1 MIREYLPVSTLFLKH
16 GEVRR
21 NIYVCL
27 EGFIVTS
34 KLKRWTPYLLL
45 SPALLYY
52 ILFWIRPVIRA
63 FFESFTDLQGKGS
76 LTNYFEV
83 LRDPIFKDA
92 FTNSLVFAIVS
103 VVLQFVIAF
112 MLALILNRKFKG
124 VNLLLFIALIPMAVP
139 PTAVAI
145 LWRTGF
151 STYGWANNLLMSMS
165 LIEKPILWLTA
176 EGSNALMFLILIDT
190 WTVLPS
196 VMIILLAGLQNLNKE
211 YEEAGYVFG
220 ASRWQ
225 VIKDIVVP
233 ILKPTIITAVILR
246 LIAAMQVW
254 MISVMMFGF
263 GRVPFLVERIAYYN
277 DIVPMLENSYKMS
290 LTYSVVVTVI
300 VLTSVTIYLKF
311 NDRKRRA

>member
-1 MIREYLPVSTLFLKH
+1 MRGKM
-16 GEVRR
+16 
-21 NIYVCL
+21 
-27 EGFIVTS
+27 
-34 KLKRWTPYLLL
+34 KRWVPYLLL

-52 ILFWIRPVIRA
+52 ILFWIRPVVRA
-63 FFESFTDLQGKGS
+63 FYESFTDLEGKAS
-76 LTNYFEV
+76 FFNYLEV
-83 LRDPIFKDA
+83 FKDPMFKEA
-92 FTNSLVFAIVS
+92 FTNSIVFAVVS
-103 VVLQFVIAF
+103 VILQFIIAF
-112 MLALILNRKFKG
+112 MLALLLNKKFKG
-124 VNLLLFIALIPMAVP
+124 VNLLLFVALIPMAVP

-151 STYGWANNLLMSMS
+151 STYGWANNLLMQLS

-176 EGSNALMFLILIDT
+176 DGSNALMFLIMIDT

-220 ASRWQ
+220 ATKWQ
-225 VIKDIVVP
+225 VTKDIIIP

-290 LTYSVVVTVI
+290 LTYSVVVTAI

-311 NDRKRRA
+311 SNRKRRT

>member
-1 MIREYLPVSTLFLKH
+1 MRY
-16 GEVRR
+16 
-21 NIYVCL
+21 
-27 EGFIVTS
+27 
-34 KLKRWTPYLLL
+34 KLKKWVPYFLLT
-45 SPALLYY
+45 PALLYY

-63 FFESFTDLQGKGS
+63 FFESFTSLDGKLS
-76 LTNYFEV
+76 LGNYIDV
-83 LRDPIFKDA
+83 LKEPIFLEA
-92 FTNSLVFAIVS
+92 FRNSMVFAVIS
-103 VVLQFVIAF
+103 VILQFIFAF
-112 MLALILNRKFKG
+112 MLALLLNKKFKG

-151 STYGWANNLLMSMS
+151 STYGWMNNLLMHLN

-176 EGSNALMFLILIDT
+176 EGTNALMFLILIDT

-220 ASRWQ
+220 ATKWQ
-225 VIKDIVVP
+225 VIKDIVIP

-263 GRVPFLVERIAYYN
+263 GRVPFLVERIAYYT

-290 LTYSVVVTVI
+290 LTYSVVVTVV
-300 VLTSVTIYLKF
+300 VLTSVTVYLRF
-311 NDRKRRA
+311 NNRKRRV

>member
-1 MIREYLPVSTLFLKH
+1 MMTVGGFV
-16 GEVRR
+16 VRG
-21 NIYVCL
+21 NM
-27 EGFIVTS
+27 
-34 KLKRWTPYLLL
+34 KRWVPYILL

-52 ILFWIRPVIRA
+52 ILFWIRPVVRA
-63 FFESFTDLQGKGS
+63 FYESFTDLEGKAS
-76 LTNYFEV
+76 FFNYLEV
-83 LRDPIFKDA
+83 FKDPMFKEA
-92 FTNSLVFAIVS
+92 FTNSIVFALVS
-103 VVLQFVIAF
+103 VILQFVIAF
-112 MLALILNRKFKG
+112 MLALLLNKKFKG
-124 VNLLLFIALIPMAVP
+124 VNLLLFVALIPMAVP

-151 STYGWANNLLMSMS
+151 STYGWANNLLMQLS

-176 EGSNALMFLILIDT
+176 DGSDALMFLIMIDT

-220 ASRWQ
+220 ATKWQ
-225 VIKDIVVP
+225 VTKDIIIP

-290 LTYSVVVTVI
+290 LTYSVVVTAI

-311 NDRKRRA
+311 SNRKRRT

>member
-1 MIREYLPVSTLFLKH
+1 MK
-16 GEVRR
+16 
-21 NIYVCL
+21 
-27 EGFIVTS
+27 
-34 KLKRWTPYLLL
+34 KLVPYLLL
-45 SPALLYY
+45 APALVYY

-63 FFESFTDLQGKGS
+63 FFESFTDLGGNLS
-76 LTNYFEV
+76 LVNYIEV
-83 LRDPIFKDA
+83 LNEPIFKEA
-92 FTNSLVFAIVS
+92 FMNSMIFAIVS
-103 VVLQFVIAF
+103 VILQFVLAF
-112 MLALILNRKFKG
+112 MIALLLNKKFKG

-151 STYGWANNLLMSMS
+151 STFGWINNLLMHIN
-165 LIEKPILWLTA
+165 LIDKPILWMTA
-176 EGSNALMFLILIDT
+176 DGTNALMFLILIDT

-220 ASRWQ
+220 ATKWQ
-225 VIKDIVVP
+225 VTKDIVIP

-263 GRVPFLVERIAYYN
+263 GRVPFLVERIAYYT
-277 DIVPMLENSYKMS
+277 DVVPMLENSYKMS

-300 VLTSVTIYLKF
+300 VLTSATFYLKL
-311 NDRKRRA
+311 NSRQRRV

>member
-1 MIREYLPVSTLFLKH
+1 MMTVGGFV
-16 GEVRR
+16 VR
-21 NIYVCL
+21 
-27 EGFIVTS
+27 G
-34 KLKRWTPYLLL
+34 KMKRWVPYLLL

-52 ILFWIRPVIRA
+52 ILFWIRPVVRA
-63 FFESFTDLQGKGS
+63 FYESFTDLEGKAS
-76 LTNYFEV
+76 FFNYLEV
-83 LRDPIFKDA
+83 FKDPMFKEA
-92 FTNSLVFAIVS
+92 FTNSIVFAVVS
-103 VVLQFVIAF
+103 VILQFIIAF
-112 MLALILNRKFKG
+112 MLALLLNKKFKG
-124 VNLLLFIALIPMAVP
+124 VNLLLFVALIPMAVP

-151 STYGWANNLLMSMS
+151 STYGWANNLLMQMS

-176 EGSNALMFLILIDT
+176 DGSNALMFLIMIDT

-220 ASRWQ
+220 ATKWQ
-225 VIKDIVVP
+225 VTKDIIIP

-246 LIAAMQVW
+246 LIAAMQIW

-290 LTYSVVVTVI
+290 LTYSVVVTAI

-311 NDRKRRA
+311 SNRKRRA

>member
-1 MIREYLPVSTLFLKH
+1 MK
-16 GEVRR
+16 
-21 NIYVCL
+21 
-27 EGFIVTS
+27 S
-34 KLKRWTPYLLL
+34 KLKRYMPYLLL
-45 SPALLYY
+45 TPALLYY

-63 FFESFTDLQGKGS
+63 FFESFTNLEGEVS
-76 LTNYFEV
+76 LSNYLEV
-83 LRDPIFKDA
+83 LAEPVFKEA
-92 FTNSLVFAIVS
+92 FLNSMLFAIIS
-103 VVLQFVIAF
+103 VVLQFVFAF
-112 MLALILNRKFKG
+112 ILAMLLNKKFKG

-151 STYGWANNLLMSMS
+151 STYGWVNNLLMHMS
-165 LIEKPILWLTA
+165 IIEKPILWLTA
-176 EGSNALMFLILIDT
+176 EGTNALMFLILIDT

-211 YEEAGYVFG
+211 FEEAGYVFG
-220 ASRWQ
+220 ASKWQ
-225 VIKDIVVP
+225 VIKDIIIP

-263 GRVPFLVERIAYYN
+263 GRVPFLVERIAYYT
-277 DIVPMLENSYKMS
+277 DVVPMLENSYKMS

-300 VLTSVTIYLKF
+300 VLISTTTYLRF
-311 NDRKRRA
+311 NNRKRRA